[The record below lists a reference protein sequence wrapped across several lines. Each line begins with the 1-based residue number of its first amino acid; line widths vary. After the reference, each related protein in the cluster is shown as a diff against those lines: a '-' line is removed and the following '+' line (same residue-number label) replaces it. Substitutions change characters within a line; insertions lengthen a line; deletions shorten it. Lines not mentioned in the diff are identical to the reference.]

1 MKVLPRNKDTFL
13 QTVLQVLPTDYQE
26 QAYEQG
32 AFTRS
37 RKLSSPEQLFELVM
51 SYCCLD
57 YSLRTCAGHLA
68 LNKTTLTDTAVMKRL
83 LPCLPWLKSL
93 LSSILSKQLANH
105 HINSRYRF
113 LAIDGS
119 TIQVKGARSTS
130 YRLHLAMDLITLSQ
144 THIKVTD
151 AHQGENLNHYDLAAN
166 DVVLLD
172 RGYNQPK
179 TLVPFIE
186 KGGHVVLRYHAKG
199 MTLFHPQP
207 DNDSLQ
213 RIDWLEEI
221 NKIKGDSLCKEVV
234 LRYQDRIVKGYV
246 HLSRLSKA
254 HAEKAHRELR
264 RSAQRQQYTASERAF
279 ALADWMFVFTT
290 LPPDILD
297 TKTVMALYRT
307 RWQIELVFKRLKTLL
322 SLTELRTKQ
331 GSALAEIY
339 LYGKLLYAVML
350 ECYLRQFVNV
360 QAYYLYD
367 EKCDRLE
374 TPWRLWH
381 LFHQQLMAC
390 LTVYLSSSDI
400 PIDAMQKVMRERQ
413 RKRKLQTIPN
423 NLMEN
428 LHRKIINY
436 K

>member
-93 LSSILSKQLANH
+93 LSSILSKKLVH
-105 HINSRYRF
+105 HHLNSPYRF

-207 DNDSLQ
+207 DSNSLQ
-213 RIDWLEEI
+213 RIDWLDEI
-221 NKIKGDSLCKEVV
+221 KKIKENSLCKEVV
-234 LRYQDRIVKGYV
+234 LRCQDRTVKGYV

-254 HAEKAHRELR
+254 HAEKAHRDLR

-279 ALADWMFVFTT
+279 ILADWMFVFTT

-297 TKTVMALYRT
+297 TKTVMLLYRT

-322 SLTELRTKQ
+322 SLTKLRAKQ

-360 QAYYLYD
+360 QAYYLYQ

-390 LTVYLSSSDI
+390 LTVYLSPSDI
-400 PIDAMQKVMRERQ
+400 PIDTMQKALRE
-413 RKRKLQTIPN
+413 RKRKRQLQTIPSHLIRN
-423 NLMEN
+423 P
-428 LHRKIINY
+428 HKTTI
-436 K
+436 